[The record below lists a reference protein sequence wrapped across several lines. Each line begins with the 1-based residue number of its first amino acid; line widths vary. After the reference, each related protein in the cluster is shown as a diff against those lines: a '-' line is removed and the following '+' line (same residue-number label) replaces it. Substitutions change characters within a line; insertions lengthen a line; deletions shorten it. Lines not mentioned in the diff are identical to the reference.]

1 MPLLH
6 HKQGKTWGD
15 VLLILGFVLFVSASA
30 VLAAGE
36 PPSYGNDAAD
46 GRRLILLYGDKQVDL
61 RPPQPPKIAEPPVWR
76 ESPGLPRY
84 RELNPPL
91 PSGADRDSSWVTP
104 MGSSSRESR
113 EHLEF
118 IDPAEQRERR
128 FLNVLRPTDVPVTR
142 VTRLP
147 PPDTDSLLASPTVP
161 TATPPSSEP
170 STAVT
175 GSISTT
181 EIPPS
186 AQAQRTPQSG
196 DARRVSG
203 PVRPTFSPAPSL
215 DWYERRLTWLV
226 IALLCTVLCLIVVVF
241 QLLTAMG
248 RFTSKLVPTIRL
260 EMTSAGQIAASA
272 AYEVDVPAGDGPA
285 EPDKRAGAVVD
296 FADQDIPAELFEG
309 GFEKQRQAEL
319 ERRKQQEQAIL
330 KDIFQDNLALRQRIR
345 TQAI

>member
-15 VLLILGFVLFVSASA
+15 VLLILGFVLFISGSVI
-30 VLAAGE
+30 LAAGE
-36 PPSYGNDAAD
+36 PPSYGNDAVD

-61 RPPQPPKIAEPPVWR
+61 RPPQPPKVAEPPVWP
-76 ESPGLPRY
+76 ESPGLPQY
-84 RELNPPL
+84 RELNPSL
-91 PSGADRDSSWVTP
+91 PSGADRDSSWGTP
-104 MGSSSRESR
+104 MGALSQESR

-128 FLNVLRPTDVPVTR
+128 FLNVLRPTDIPATR

-147 PPDTDSLLASPTVP
+147 PPATDSLLASPTAP
-161 TATPPSSEP
+161 AATPPSP
-170 STAVT
+170 NLSTAVT

-181 EIPPS
+181 EIPPL
-186 AQAQRTPQSG
+186 AQARRTAQSTNT
-196 DARRVSG
+196 RRISV
-203 PVRPTFSPAPSL
+203 PERTTFSPAPSL

-226 IALLCTVLCLIVVVF
+226 IALLCTVLCLIVVVV

-260 EMTSAGQIAASA
+260 EMTNAGQIAASA

-296 FADQDIPAELFEG
+296 FANQDIPAELFQG

-345 TQAI
+345 TQTA